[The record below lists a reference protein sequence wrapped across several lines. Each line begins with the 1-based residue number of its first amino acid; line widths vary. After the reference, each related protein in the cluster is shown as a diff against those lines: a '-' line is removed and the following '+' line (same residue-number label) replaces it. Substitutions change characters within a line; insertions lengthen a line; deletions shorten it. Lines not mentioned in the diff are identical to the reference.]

1 MAVRWLIGLLLG
13 LAACPVAAAWA
24 ESAARITGPIRGG
37 AHGFPF
43 ASTVLDL
50 AAAGYVEEEFFVEG
64 SASGYASDG
73 ELAPNGSW
81 TVKVASHSPY
91 KTRILVRR
99 PADPSRFNGTLVV
112 EWLNVSGG
120 GDNPADWAFVH
131 PLLLARGYAWVGVS
145 AQSVGVVGFP
155 PEHPRSALGKAG
167 ALKTW
172 DAERYGSLLHPG
184 DTYSYDI
191 FAQVGRALRAAG
203 DVDPLGGLHVV
214 RVLAMGVS
222 QSAARLATY
231 INAVQA
237 LAKVYDGFLVHSRGG
252 QGAPLSEA
260 PQAAI
265 PAPAAMRSRTDLDT
279 PVLTFETETDVA
291 LLGYYPA
298 RQPDSDAFRLWEV
311 AGTAHTDTYQIRVS
325 RADANKSLKREGGLD
340 CELPGNSGPQRYVL
354 RAALDHL
361 DRWVREGKPAPHAP
375 RLSVVPG
382 APDRILRDG
391 RGNALGGIRTP
402 PLDVP
407 TVTLSGEGNRG
418 GMFCQ
423 LFGVTTPFDEATLET
438 LYPSRD
444 AYLAAFE
451 QALDDARRAG
461 FLLDDD
467 LRELR
472 DEAARNGAQLA
483 RDGAGE
489 QATSATRRTP

>member
-99 PADPSRFNGTLVV
+99 PADQSRFNGTLVV

-155 PEHPRSALGKAG
+155 PEHPRSALGEAG

-172 DAERYGSLLHPG
+172 DAERYGSLSHPG

-191 FAQVGRALRAAG
+191 FAQVGRALRVAG
-203 DVDPLGGLHVV
+203 DVDPLGGLQVA
-214 RVLAMGVS
+214 RVLAIGVS

-237 LAKVYDGFLVHSRGG
+237 LAKANDLVYFSRRDITDVTSPTGLHYKFTG
-252 QGAPLSEA
+252 YLLFDYFITDEQGDA
-260 PQAAI
+260 
-265 PAPAAMRSRTDLDT
+265 T
-279 PVLTFETETDVA
+279 VLFETGSCYHV
-291 LLGYYPA
+291 
-298 RQPDSDAFRLWEV
+298 LWK
-311 AGTAHTDTYQIRVS
+311 TTQRTHT
-325 RADANKSLKREGGLD
+325 
-340 CELPGNSGPQRYVL
+340 
-354 RAALDHL
+354 
-361 DRWVREGKPAPHAP
+361 
-375 RLSVVPG
+375 
-382 APDRILRDG
+382 G
-391 RGNALGGIRTP
+391 R
-402 PLDVP
+402 
-407 TVTLSGEGNRG
+407 
-418 GMFCQ
+418 
-423 LFGVTTPFDEATLET
+423 
-438 LYPSRD
+438 
-444 AYLAAFE
+444 
-451 QALDDARRAG
+451 
-461 FLLDDD
+461 
-467 LRELR
+467 
-472 DEAARNGAQLA
+472 
-483 RDGAGE
+483 
-489 QATSATRRTP
+489 